1 MKSSL
6 FLLAV
11 FAASSSAFFF
21 HSYVQPLYVLAPVGV
36 YYQPV
41 VAVPAVVALPVG
53 GYGGGFGGGYGGGFG
68 GGYPYGGGG
77 FGGGF
82 GKHRRML
89 LSGGCEVSVLDVI
102 LHTPDLSVLASLV
115 GTLSPLL
122 QNELKTPANKT
133 RFTLFAPSNEAFKAL
148 RARLPDRESPEI
160 LRNET
165 GESLH
170 QPGALR
176 SLNIS
181 QTQNHFF
188 LQLLPLWFRITVR
201 YTARSGLHGC

>member
-11 FAASSSAFFF
+11 LAASSSAFFF

-53 GYGGGFGGGYGGGFG
+53 GFGGGFGGGLG
-68 GGYPYGGGG
+68 GGYPYGGG

-102 LHTPDLSVLASLV
+102 VHTPDLSVLASLV

-133 RFTLFAPSNEAFKAL
+133 GFTLFAPSNEAFKAL
-148 RARLPDRESPEI
+148 RSRLPDHESPEI

-165 GESLH
+165 GVSLH
-170 QPGALR
+170 QPGALALLHLR
-176 SLNIS
+176 S
-181 QTQNHFF
+181 
-188 LQLLPLWFRITVR
+188 
-201 YTARSGLHGC
+201 